1 MRYLVD
7 TDWVIDQLRGKE
19 EVREKLKELRPAGV
33 AVSIIS
39 LAELYEGIYSS
50 RDPVKD
56 QKILENLL
64 TQFLTLGID
73 SEICKVFGKERS
85 RLRQQRK
92 VIDNFDLLIASTC
105 LYHNLTILTNNRRH
119 YEMVNGLNIISI

>member
-7 TDWVIDQLRGKE
+7 TDWIIDQLRGKE
-19 EVREKLKELRPAGV
+19 EVRDKLKELRPAGV

-39 LAELYEGIYSS
+39 IAELYEGIYSS

-73 SEICKVFGKERS
+73 SEICKAFGKERS